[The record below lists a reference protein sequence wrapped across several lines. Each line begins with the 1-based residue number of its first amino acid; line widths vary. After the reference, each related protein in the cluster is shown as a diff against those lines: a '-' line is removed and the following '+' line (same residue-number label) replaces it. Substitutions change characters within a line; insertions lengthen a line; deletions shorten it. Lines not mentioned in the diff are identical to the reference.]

1 MATISQV
8 EAGLDSIAER
18 INSARATMSKVQSNA
33 LGASEALAAI
43 TTDFADVIATVQ
55 AYGTSNAYDA
65 ATKAKF
71 TKMVTEYN
79 DLKTIADQV
88 AGISV

>member
-8 EAGLDSIAER
+8 DAGLDAIAER
-18 INSARATMSKVQSNA
+18 INAQRAVMAKTKSNA
-33 LGASEALAAI
+33 SGASEALAAI

-55 AYGTSNAYDA
+55 GYGTANAYEA

-71 TKMVTEYN
+71 DKMVAEFN
-79 DLKTIADQV
+79 ALKTIADGV
-88 AGISV
+88 AAINV